1 MSNTNR
7 NRLRRAGLLRKT
19 DTELTDAG
27 YGDVID
33 DLDKQD
39 VDVLI
44 RVQKELEGVAT
55 DTVQNPDDYLD
66 YVRF

>member
-1 MSNTNR
+1 MSDKR
-7 NRLRRAGLLRKT
+7 DRLRRAGLLRK
-19 DTELTDAG
+19 DDSELTDAG
-27 YGDVID
+27 YGAVID
-33 DLDKQD
+33 GLDKQD

-55 DTVQNPDDYLD
+55 AAGEDPDHYFD